1 MIVLAK
7 RPNYRRNRIILA
19 GIIGCIC
26 LFTLV
31 PRAVSIYEL
40 SSRKKDLLEEKA
52 RLNQINIEQQ
62 QILQAV
68 DSPAG
73 IEKIAR
79 EQLGMVKNGETSVIR
94 VLPAK

>member
-1 MIVLAK
+1 MIV
-7 RPNYRRNRIILA
+7 A

-26 LFTLV
+26 LFTIV

-40 SSRKKDLLEEKA
+40 SSRKKELLEEKA
-52 RLNQINIEQQ
+52 RLTQINAEQQ
-62 QILQAV
+62 QLLEEV

-73 IEKIAR
+73 MERIAR
-79 EQLGMVKNGETSVIR
+79 EQLGMVKNGETSIIR